1 MYKPCS
7 EMMDFSGTETFVGS
21 NTKFILLAVMLEI
34 KNTYQKT
41 HWLWDFSV
49 LSSIPVVQEKSSQ
62 LFLIPK
68 WW

>member
-21 NTKFILLAVMLEI
+21 DTKWLKSFILLAVMLEI

-41 HWLWDFSV
+41 H
-49 LSSIPVVQEKSSQ
+49 
-62 LFLIPK
+62 
-68 WW
+68 